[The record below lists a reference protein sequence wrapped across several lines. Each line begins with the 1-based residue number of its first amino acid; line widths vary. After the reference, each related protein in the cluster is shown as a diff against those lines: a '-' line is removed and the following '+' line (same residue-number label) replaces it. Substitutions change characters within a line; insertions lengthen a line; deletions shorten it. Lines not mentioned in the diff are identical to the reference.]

1 MARKRNHQRAE
12 GMTQTTIA
20 IPMDLLQDID
30 RLAERQ
36 LRSRNSLIHWMLR
49 EQVDALQGKGG
60 AGKVRR

>member
-20 IPMDLLQDID
+20 IPLDLLNDID
-30 RLAERQ
+30 RIAERQ

-49 EQVDALQGKGG
+49 EQVDALQAKGGTGKG
-60 AGKVRR
+60 RR

>member
-1 MARKRNHQRAE
+1 
-12 GMTQTTIA
+12 MTQTTIA
-20 IPMDLLQDID
+20 IPMDLLKDID

-49 EQVDALQGKGG
+49 EQVDALQDKGG